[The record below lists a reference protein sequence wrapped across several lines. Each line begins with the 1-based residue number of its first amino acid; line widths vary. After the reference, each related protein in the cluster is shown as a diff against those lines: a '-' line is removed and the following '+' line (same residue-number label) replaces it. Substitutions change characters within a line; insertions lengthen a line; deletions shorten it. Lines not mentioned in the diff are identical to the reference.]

1 MGLDMSE
8 SEAKE
13 VVEIRAQAIQALNK
27 MKDHLADVQQ
37 SEIDGM
43 IDAIEGMYNPYE
55 YTEKRKWQ

>member
-13 VVEIRAQAIQALNK
+13 VVEIRAQAIQVLNK
-27 MKDHLADVQQ
+27 MKDHLSDVQQ

>member
-8 SEAKE
+8 SEAKQ
-13 VVEIRAQAIQALNK
+13 VVEIRAQAIQVLNE
-27 MKDHLADVQQ
+27 MKAQLSDVQQ

-55 YTEKRKWQ
+55 YTEKSKWQ